1 MLPIVQ
7 DTQERK
13 EEMTPEKV
21 KALFPVLTAYAENK
35 TIQMQNDVGV
45 WFDLCYATFDSP
57 AECYRIKPDPI
68 ILKYRRYIL
77 TDHKGFYV
85 SSISQNLNEYADVNK
100 IEKMS
105 CFVRWIDNDW
115 VTYECEV

>member
-1 MLPIVQ
+1 MS
-7 DTQERK
+7 
-13 EEMTPEKV
+13 PEKV
-21 KALFPVLTAYAENK
+21 KALLPVFTAFAQGK
-35 TIQMQNDVGV
+35 IIQIQVSNGSWQDIHEPDFSG
-45 WFDLCYATFDSP
+45 TS
-57 AECYRIKPDPI
+57 YRIKPDPI

-105 CFVRWIDNDW
+105 YFVRWIDNDW